1 MATNEI
7 LDYAGKVIIDEII
20 LTSSDGSK
28 SLDIFGMFSEL
39 DIFED
44 IYAPTIT
51 GSLSLVDG
59 FNLISNF
66 PILGEEFITFKCHTP
81 TIKTSFT
88 KKFAVIGVGDKVVG
102 SAAKQVYFLKFASIE
117 TLVDIHT
124 KVYRAFT
131 GTPSDS
137 AAQVFNKYFTPI
149 TGAKFVVE
157 NCSNAIKIVAPT
169 VSPFK
174 FINMLAS
181 KAIDVSGYGAPS
193 FLFFE
198 DNQTYNFI
206 SLTTLY
212 KQSPITTLRYS
223 FTQMRNRDDNGE
235 STRDI
240 NAEYATVKDMNIDDL
255 FNTIEKTMHGSLGNK
270 VIEVDLM
277 RKSTTKKTYSYMD
290 NFDNV
295 THLNTAPTNSNSLYR
310 KLGMVEDVVQTSI
323 LHPAS
328 QDNFPQDRDGDIL
341 SKRIPLINGNEFIK
355 FDIVVHGRT
364 DIKVGD
370 VINFEMGKFQTI
382 NPDVALTD
390 DGIDQYYSGNYLI
403 AAIQHRITQTR
414 HESVYQIV
422 KDSFNSTIDFTK
434 KK

>member
-1 MATNEI
+1 
-7 LDYAGKVIIDEII
+7 
-20 LTSSDGSK
+20 
-28 SLDIFGMFSEL
+28 
-39 DIFED
+39 
-44 IYAPTIT
+44 
-51 GSLSLVDG
+51 
-59 FNLISNF
+59 
-66 PILGEEFITFKCHTP
+66 
-81 TIKTSFT
+81 
-88 KKFAVIGVGDKVVG
+88 
-102 SAAKQVYFLKFASIE
+102 
-117 TLVDIHT
+117 
-124 KVYRAFT
+124 
-131 GTPSDS
+131 
-137 AAQVFNKYFTPI
+137 
-149 TGAKFVVE
+149 
-157 NCSNAIKIVAPT
+157 
-169 VSPFK
+169 
-174 FINMLAS
+174 
-181 KAIDVSGYGAPS
+181 
-193 FLFFE
+193 
-198 DNQTYNFI
+198 
-206 SLTTLY
+206 
-212 KQSPITTLRYS
+212 
-223 FTQMRNRDDNGE
+223 MRNRDDNGE